1 MSKFSDKAHK
11 LVDEIDK
18 EFGRIG
24 KDLNKGK
31 EKLEDKM
38 LDKFVDKYGDKIK
51 EKQDERNK
59 KVKEA
64 EYHEKD
70 K

>member
-1 MSKFSDKAHK
+1 MSKFSESAHR

-24 KDLNKGK
+24 KDLTNGK

-38 LDKFVDKYGDKIK
+38 LDKFVDKYGDKIEEKQK
-51 EKQDERNK
+51 EKK
-59 KVKEA
+59 KKDKEA
-64 EYHEKD
+64 EYKEK
-70 K
+70 